1 MFLGSAGGVHQVY
14 ERVYLPDVQRPTSGQ
29 QFMIVSD
36 FIAYFLY
43 KQGVTY
49 VYEVIG
55 GMITRLVDS
64 VHRQGKIK
72 LISVHHEQAAAFA
85 ADAMGRLT
93 GIPGIA
99 MATSGPGAANLLTG
113 IGSCYFDSVPAIF
126 ITGQVNRNEQK
137 GSRPIRQLGFQEMDI
152 VAMAKPITKAAWQIN
167 DPEQVP
173 QVLQQA
179 FLLATSGRPGPV
191 LLDIPM
197 DVQGAE
203 INDTMQVPPIT
214 ETLQTPPVDLIEDI
228 LNQLSLAKKPLILVG
243 GGINAANAAHLLR
256 QFVDIVQ
263 VPVVNSLL
271 AVDAFPYTHKLRT
284 GLLGTYGNRWVNLAI
299 GRSDFLLVLG
309 SRLDIRQ
316 TGADVGGFKGS
327 RVIYHVDIEES
338 EINNRLKGCVPVI
351 SHLQPF
357 LTTLIKNTSNI
368 RWIERTDWLTEI
380 QALRKQW
387 PDTREAQNVTGIN
400 PNVFMHE
407 LSRYSKSASVYAVD
421 VGNHQMWAAQSLEL
435 GSYQRFLTSGGMGA
449 MGFALPAAVGAS
461 FATGKPVVMI
471 AGDGGM
477 QLNIQELETIAHHRL
492 PVKMVVLNN
501 KSLGMVRQ
509 FQQSYFNERY
519 PSTYWGYSAP
529 DFADVANAY
538 KIESQTV
545 TDFQYL
551 PAALEK
557 MWENPQAPFLLQVF
571 VDVSTNAYPKIAFG
585 HPMTEMEPFAKP
597 LEMEGT

>member
-1 MFLGSAGGVHQVY
+1 MLVA
-14 ERVYLPDVQRPTSGQ
+14 
-29 QFMIVSD
+29 D
-36 FIAYFLY
+36 FIAEFLQQ
-43 KQGVTY
+43 QGVTH

-55 GMITRLVDS
+55 GMITRLVDA
-64 VHRQGKIK
+64 VHRQGKIQ

-85 ADAMGRLT
+85 ADATGRLT

-99 MATSGPGAANLLTG
+99 MATSGPGATNLLTG
-113 IGSCYFDSVPAIF
+113 VGSCYFDSVPAIF
-126 ITGQVNRNEQK
+126 ITGQVNRNEQR
-137 GSRPIRQLGFQEMDI
+137 GDRLIRQSGFQETDI
-152 VAMAKPITKAAWQIN
+152 VAMVKPITKAAWQIN
-167 DPEQVP
+167 DPEQLP
-173 QVLQQA
+173 QILQQA

-203 INDTMQVPPIT
+203 INDNMSVSLIT
-214 ETLQTPPVDLIEDI
+214 ETLLTPPVDLIEDI
-228 LNQLSLAKKPLILVG
+228 LNQLRLAKKPLILVG
-243 GGINAANAAHLLR
+243 GGINAANAVHLLR

-271 AVDAFPYTHKLRT
+271 AVDALPYTHLLRT
-284 GLLGTYGNRWVNLAI
+284 GLLGTYGNRWVNLII
-299 GRSDFLLVLG
+299 GRSDLLLVLG

-316 TGADVGGFKGS
+316 TGADVGAFKEG

-338 EINNRLKGCVPVI
+338 EINNRLNGCIPVI

-357 LTTLIKNTSNI
+357 LNALIKISANS
-368 RWIERTDWLTEI
+368 RWIERTSWLTEI
-380 QALRKQW
+380 QDLRMQW
-387 PDTREAQNVTGIN
+387 PDTCEAQNVTGIN
-400 PNVFMHE
+400 PNVLMHE
-407 LSRYSKSASVYAVD
+407 LSRYSKLASVYVVD

-435 GSYQRFLTSGGMGA
+435 GPDQRFLTSGGMGA

-461 FATGKPVVMI
+461 LATGKPVVMI

-501 KSLGMVRQ
+501 ESLGMVRQ

-538 KIESQTV
+538 RIESQTV
-545 TDFQYL
+545 KDYQSLSLAF
-551 PAALEK
+551 EK